1 MSGPLRLA
9 QARIVFAGTPQFAAT
24 ILRALVTA
32 APASL
37 LAVYTP
43 PDRPAGRGLKARES
57 AVKTTA
63 REHGLAIR
71 QPLSLKD
78 AAAAEQIAA
87 LEPDFMI
94 VVGYGQ
100 ILPRTVL
107 DIPRRG
113 CINVHAS
120 LLPRWRGAA
129 PIERALSAG
138 DRETGVSIMQMSAA
152 LDAGP
157 VYAQARCE
165 IRPVD
170 TGGALRERLAELGAS
185 CLLATLEGILNG
197 RSRPSAQDESG
208 VTYAH
213 KIERA
218 EAWLD
223 WLRPAPELER
233 KVRAFNPKPV
243 ALARLGGMEFR
254 VWDARAIET
263 RAPAAPG
270 ALLPGARG
278 GIDVAT
284 GEGILRLTRVQAAGR
299 KPVSATDFLN
309 AHPGLKHDG

>member
-1 MSGPLRLA
+1 MSGPERLA
-9 QARIVFAGTPQFAAT
+9 QARIVFAGTPEFAAT
-24 ILRALVTA
+24 ILRALATTA
-32 APASL
+32 PGSL

-43 PDRPAGRGLKARES
+43 PDRPAGRGLKMRES

-71 QPLSLKD
+71 QPLSLED
-78 AAAAEQIAA
+78 AAAADQLAA

-100 ILPRTVL
+100 ILPRAVL
-107 DIPRRG
+107 NIPRRG

-129 PIERALSAG
+129 PIERALAAG

-157 VYAQARCE
+157 VYAQARCK
-165 IRPVD
+165 ILPGD
-170 TGGALRERLAELGAS
+170 TGGALRERLAELGAR
-185 CLLATLEGILNG
+185 CLLATLEEILNE
-197 RSRPSAQDESG
+197 RSRPSAQDEGG

-218 EAWLD
+218 ETWLD

-254 VWDARAIET
+254 VWDARAIEART
-263 RAPAAPG
+263 PAAPG

>member
-1 MSGPLRLA
+1 MSGPERLA
-9 QARIVFAGTPQFAAT
+9 QARIVFAGTPEFAAT
-24 ILRALVTA
+24 ILRALVTT
-32 APASL
+32 APASIL
-37 LAVYTP
+37 TVYTP
-43 PDRPAGRGLKARES
+43 PERPAGRGLKVRES

-78 AAAAEQIAA
+78 AAAADQLAA
-87 LEPDFMI
+87 LEPDLMI

-129 PIERALSAG
+129 PIERALAAG
-138 DRETGVSIMQMSAA
+138 DRETGVSIMRMSAA

-165 IRPVD
+165 ILPGD
-170 TGGALRERLAELGAS
+170 TGGALRERLAELGAN
-185 CLLATLEGILNG
+185 CLLATLEEILNE
-197 RSRPSAQDESG
+197 RSRPSAQDEGG

-218 EAWLD
+218 ETWLD

-270 ALLPGARG
+270 ALLPGARS

-309 AHPGLKHDG
+309 AHPDLKHDG

>member
-9 QARIVFAGTPQFAAT
+9 QARIVFAGTPEFAAT

-32 APASL
+32 APGSL

-43 PDRPAGRGLKARES
+43 PDRPAGRGLKVRES

-78 AAAAEQIAA
+78 AAADQLAA

-129 PIERALSAG
+129 PIERALAAG
-138 DRETGVSIMQMSAA
+138 DRETGVSIMEMSAA

-165 IRPVD
+165 ILPGD

-185 CLLATLEGILNG
+185 CLLATLEEILNE
-197 RSRPSAQDESG
+197 RLRPSAQDEGGAS
-208 VTYAH
+208 YAH

-218 EAWLD
+218 ETWLD

-284 GEGILRLTRVQAAGR
+284 GEGVLRLTRVQAAGR

-309 AHPGLKHDG
+309 AHPGLTHDG